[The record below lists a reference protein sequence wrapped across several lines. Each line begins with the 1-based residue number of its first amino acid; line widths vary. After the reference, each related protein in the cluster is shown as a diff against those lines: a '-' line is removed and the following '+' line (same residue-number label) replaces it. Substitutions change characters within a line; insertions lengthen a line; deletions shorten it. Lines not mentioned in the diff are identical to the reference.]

1 MPSDRTPRRRGSW
14 PARRFAGALLAL
26 LVAAPAAAELR
37 RASLGDGTWVVL
49 QSSSQLFLE
58 AQAHPGESLAGF
70 ARRLSGLPG
79 AAAEIA
85 RVNAGITRL
94 LLGPRYRVPLELVR
108 GELRARALRSIFPAD
123 HVDASGWRHRARGE
137 ALWNVALWFTGRG
150 ENFPAL
156 RRENK
161 LRDDELRWGQVVV
174 VPSTLLA
181 PELRPVG
188 TASAAG
194 EKKPEKKRLRV
205 EEDHSTA
212 VAEKEAAG
220 VAAASRRE
228 PSAATAA
235 GLPIERPTKS
245 AVAAEESARPV
256 ARLEALTAAHPEP
269 AFGSGASPAPMPE
282 DGPEALVGPPTPTS
296 FLPTPADLPSPGTS
310 AAVPPSRS
318 AAPSQLEMGP
328 PRPTALPA
336 TRAEVSTATLASAP
350 NGALRDDAGPT
361 TVPATVSAPAASEAS
376 PTPPGAPGES
386 GGSHRLTYGRDAL
399 GEYAVYALRGG
410 EALYS
415 SVVVRFTG
423 RTLADDVNSLAI
435 EIARRS
441 GIDDVTSIPVGYEVK
456 IPLDLLQPEF
466 LPPGNPRRLEYEAAQ
481 KATSKFRNEV
491 TALDL
496 EGITVVLDAG
506 HGGVDTGA
514 MFGGVWEST
523 YVYDIVLRVQHLLE
537 AGTAARVIPT
547 TRDGGEFRIE
557 DRDVLSFSRGR
568 RVLTSPPYPIED
580 SKVGVNLRWYLANSV
595 ERASVRRGASSEK
608 VVFISVHADSLHPSL
623 RGAMVYVPDA
633 QMSGD
638 AFERGGPEYAARREV
653 RENPSAALQRKE
665 RQRSEG
671 LSRDLAEHIV
681 AGFRD
686 AQLAVDPYQPVR
698 EHVIRRGRSWVPAVL
713 RYNVVPAKV
722 LVEVC
727 NLGNPDDRALIQT
740 RAFRQK
746 VAEAIVRGLRG
757 YYGKSHPSAPP
768 SAEQIAKATAKR

>member
-1 MPSDRTPRRRGSW
+1 MPSDRTPRRLGSW
-14 PARRFAGALLAL
+14 PARRFVGALLAL

-37 RASLGDGTWVVL
+37 KASLGDGAWAVL
-49 QSSSQLFLE
+49 ENSSQLFVE
-58 AQAHPGESLAGF
+58 AQSRPGETLAGF
-70 ARRLSGLPG
+70 AKRLSGRSD
-79 AAAEIA
+79 AAARIA
-85 RVNAGITRL
+85 RANAGTTKLRP
-94 LLGPRYRVPLELVR
+94 GPRYRVPVELLR
-108 GELRARALRSIFPAD
+108 GDLRAKALRALFPAD
-123 HVDASGWRHRARGE
+123 HVDSRGWRHRARGE

-156 RRENK
+156 RRENRM
-161 LRDDELRWGQVVV
+161 RDDDLRWGQVVV
-174 VPSTLLA
+174 VPAALLA
-181 PELRPVG
+181 PELRPVVAAN
-188 TASAAG
+188 ASG
-194 EKKPEKKRLRV
+194 ENKPEKKKLRV
-205 EEDHSTA
+205 EEARSTA
-212 VAEKEAAG
+212 VAQKEAVG
-220 VAAASRRE
+220 VAAPLIASRSE
-228 PSAATAA
+228 VGP
-235 GLPIERPTKS
+235 
-245 AVAAEESARPV
+245 AR
-256 ARLEALTAAHPEP
+256 PEP
-269 AFGSGASPAPMPE
+269 ATDARPPRTPPESEVGSPRPGSLPSTRTDAAAPETAINVPQRSPEEVLGPPAPVTLSAAPAS
-282 DGPEALVGPPTPTS
+282 EA
-296 FLPTPADLPSPGTS
+296 
-310 AAVPPSRS
+310 AAVPAI
-318 AAPSQLEMGP
+318 AA
-328 PRPTALPA
+328 A
-336 TRAEVSTATLASAP
+336 
-350 NGALRDDAGPT
+350 
-361 TVPATVSAPAASEAS
+361 VPA
-376 PTPPGAPGES
+376 PPGEL
-386 GGSHRLTYGRDAL
+386 GSTHRLTYGRDAQ

-537 AGTAARVIPT
+537 VATAARVIPT
-547 TRDGGEFRIE
+547 TRDGGAFRIE

-633 QMSGD
+633 EMSGD

-757 YYGKSHPSAPP
+757 YYGKSHPVVPP
-768 SAEQIAKATAKR
+768 STEQIAKATAKR